1 MKVYLL
7 FLFGVSGW
15 VPPQPPPP
23 VIASIQKW
31 DMTTLL
37 RQARLGRVRR
47 AAFRDDRRV
56 VAILD
61 SNGLMRNVDLFPPA
75 VPMLVHEL
83 HDANVNVEIAPPPRR
98 APAPLITLVRQGFL
112 IAIFAWILEMM
123 GMLWVVLAGLMM
135 WTSAIQR
142 GVVKVWNERRGR
154 NEDENDGPRN

>member
-15 VPPQPPPP
+15 VPQPPPP

-83 HDANVNVEIAPPPRR
+83 HDANVNVEIAPPPRQ

-112 IAIFAWILEMM
+112 IAIFAWVLEMM

-142 GVVKVWNERRGR
+142 GVVKVWNELRGR
-154 NEDENDGPRN
+154 NEDDENDGPRN

>member
-15 VPPQPPPP
+15 VPQPPPP

-83 HDANVNVEIAPPPRR
+83 HDANVNVEIAPPPRQ

-112 IAIFAWILEMM
+112 IAIFAWVLEMM

-142 GVVKVWNERRGR
+142 GVVKVWNELRGR
-154 NEDENDGPRN
+154 NEDDEK